1 MCIPTVHVR
10 LLAVKELAHSHT
22 AKTRQ
27 NEELTQGV
35 TDIRVCA
42 LKSCAILSL
51 STPWLIGSVR
61 GGGFVAD
68 LLVVGVAAPLSYQ
81 AMRKGSAD
89 VSCYHGNTAT
99 LSLPSPW

>member
-1 MCIPTVHVR
+1 MQ
-10 LLAVKELAHSHT
+10 KEDL
-22 AKTRQ
+22 
-27 NEELTQGV
+27 NQGL

-42 LKSCAILSL
+42 FNSCAILSL
-51 STPWLIGSVR
+51 STPWLIGSVK
-61 GGGFVAD
+61 GGGFVGD

-81 AMRKGSAD
+81 AMGKGSTD